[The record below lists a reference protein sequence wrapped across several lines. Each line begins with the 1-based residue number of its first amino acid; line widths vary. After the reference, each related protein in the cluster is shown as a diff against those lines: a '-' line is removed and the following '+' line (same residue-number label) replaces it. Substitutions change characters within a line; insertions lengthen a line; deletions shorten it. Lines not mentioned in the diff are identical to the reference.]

1 MVLGIERRQSD
12 EDFKLQARKR
22 IMIRTI
28 CRHTLMVVVLV
39 FGLGGAMVV
48 TAWPQEVPSP
58 LKTEKSKTLGNYLV
72 DQKGMTLYTF
82 DKDKEAGKSA
92 CNGGCANLWPP
103 FAPEAGQAK
112 ATEPLSIIT
121 RDDGTKQY
129 AYKGKPLYYYDKDSK
144 AGDTRGD
151 AVGKVWWVAK
161 P

>member
-1 MVLGIERRQSD
+1 MKIS
-12 EDFKLQARKR
+12 KLQARKR

-28 CRHTLMVVVLV
+28 WTHTLMVVVLV
-39 FGLGGAMVV
+39 FGLGGVMVV
-48 TAWPQEVPSP
+48 TAWTQEVPSP

-72 DQKGMTLYTF
+72 DPKGMTLYIF

-144 AGDTRGD
+144 VGDTRGD

>member
-1 MVLGIERRQSD
+1 MKIS
-12 EDFKLQARKR
+12 KLQARKR

-72 DQKGMTLYTF
+72 DQKGMTLYIF

-92 CNGGCANLWPP
+92 CNGGCANLWAP

>member
-1 MVLGIERRQSD
+1 MKVS
-12 EDFKLQARKR
+12 KLQAKKR

-28 CRHTLMVVVLV
+28 CRYTLMVVVLV
-39 FGLGGAMVV
+39 FGLGGVMVV
-48 TAWPQEVPSP
+48 TACTQEAPSP

-72 DQKGMTLYTF
+72 DPKGMTLYIF
-82 DKDKEAGKSA
+82 YKDTEAGKRA
-92 CNGGCANLWPP
+92 CNGGCAKLRSP
-103 FAPEAGQAK
+103 FALEPGQVK
-112 ATEPLSIIT
+112 ATYPLSIIT

-129 AYKGKPLYYYDKDSK
+129 AYRGKPLYYYDKDSK

>member
-1 MVLGIERRQSD
+1 MVLGTERRQSD
-12 EDFKLQARKR
+12 EGFKASSEETNHDPHDMQAYADG
-22 IMIRTI
+22 
-28 CRHTLMVVVLV
+28 CR
-39 FGLGGAMVV
+39 FGLWSWWSHGRDC
-48 TAWPQEVPSP
+48 
-58 LKTEKSKTLGNYLV
+58 LGPR
-72 DQKGMTLYTF
+72 
-82 DKDKEAGKSA
+82 
-92 CNGGCANLWPP
+92 CAKLWPP

-129 AYKGKPLYYYDKDSK
+129 AYKGKPLYYYDKDSN

>member
-1 MVLGIERRQSD
+1 MKIS
-12 EDFKLQARKR
+12 KLQARKR

-39 FGLGGAMVV
+39 FGLGGPMVV

-72 DQKGMTLYTF
+72 DPKGMTLYIF

-144 AGDTRGD
+144 AGDTTGD

>member
-1 MVLGIERRQSD
+1 
-12 EDFKLQARKR
+12 
-22 IMIRTI
+22 MIRTI

-48 TAWPQEVPSP
+48 SAWAQEVPSP

-72 DQKGMTLYTF
+72 DQKGMTLYIF

-92 CNGGCANLWPP
+92 CNGGCAKLWPP

-144 AGDTRGD
+144 AGDTTGD

>member
-1 MVLGIERRQSD
+1 MKIS
-12 EDFKLQARKR
+12 KLQARKR

-48 TAWPQEVPSP
+48 TAWTQEVPSP
-58 LKTEKSKTLGNYLV
+58 LKRKNRQRWETISLT
-72 DQKGMTLYTF
+72 QKGMTLYIF
-82 DKDKEAGKSA
+82 DKDTEAGKSV

-103 FAPEAGQAK
+103 FAPEAAQAK

-129 AYKGKPLYYYDKDSK
+129 AYRGKPLLYYDKDRK
-144 AGDTRGD
+144 AGDTRGY
-151 AVGKVWWVAK
+151 AIGKD
-161 P
+161 

>member
-1 MVLGIERRQSD
+1 
-12 EDFKLQARKR
+12 
-22 IMIRTI
+22 MIRTI

-39 FGLGGAMVV
+39 VGLGGAMVM
-48 TAWPQEVPSP
+48 TASAQEVPSP

-72 DQKGMTLYTF
+72 DQKGMTLYVF
-82 DKDKEAGKSA
+82 DKDREAGKSV

-144 AGDTRGD
+144 VGDTRGD

>member
-1 MVLGIERRQSD
+1 MQAYADGCRFSLWSWRSHGSDCLGPRGAESAKNGKIEN
-12 EDFKLQARKR
+12 
-22 IMIRTI
+22 
-28 CRHTLMVVVLV
+28 V
-39 FGLGGAMVV
+39 
-48 TAWPQEVPSP
+48 
-58 LKTEKSKTLGNYLV
+58 GNYLV
-72 DQKGMTLYTF
+72 DQKGMTLYIF

-92 CNGGCANLWPP
+92 CNGGCAKLWPP

-144 AGDTRGD
+144 AGDTTGD